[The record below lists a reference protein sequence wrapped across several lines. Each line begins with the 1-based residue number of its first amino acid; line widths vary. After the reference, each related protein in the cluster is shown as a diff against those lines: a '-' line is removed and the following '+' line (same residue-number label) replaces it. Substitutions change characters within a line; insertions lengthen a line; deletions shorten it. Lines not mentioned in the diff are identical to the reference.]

1 MNVHEKIKE
10 IRSKKGL
17 STYQLSNL
25 TGISQSAISKLEN
38 DKRKIDVET
47 LQKIADALEVPI
59 DEFFKDE
66 DMDINEPLHN
76 INKIAKENKIETLAA
91 HFEGENFTQDD
102 LEDIEEF
109 IKFVVARKKK

>member
-17 STYQLSNL
+17 STYQLAEL
-25 TGISQSAISKLEN
+25 TGISQSTISKLEN
-38 DKRKIDVET
+38 EKRKVDIET
-47 LQKIADALEVPI
+47 LQKIADALEI
-59 DEFFKDE
+59 SIEEFFKE
-66 DMDINEPLHN
+66 DTDNIKTLGDIS
-76 INKIAKENKIETLAA
+76 KVAKENKIEILAA

-109 IKFVVARKKK
+109 IKFVVSRKKK